1 MICIDASLAVKWIL
15 IEEGSELAEAIYA
28 TNRAQ
33 GLIAPAF
40 MPAEVTNAIRRRVAR
55 GLMEHSVAE
64 VALTRFLRFRV
75 QLAQDSQIHMEA
87 LRLAHRFDRPAA
99 YDMHYV
105 ALAQIA
111 ECDLWTADERLV
123 NALGGRLD
131 FVKALGA
138 YRADDR

>member
-1 MICIDASLAVKWIL
+1 MICIDASLAVKWTL

-33 GLIAPAF
+33 GIIAPAF
-40 MPAEVTNAIRRRVAR
+40 MPTEVTNAIRRRVAR

-75 QLAQDSQIHMEA
+75 QLAQDNQIHVEA
-87 LRLAHRFDRPAA
+87 LHLAHRFDRPAA

-105 ALAQIA
+105 ALAQLA
-111 ECDLWTADERLV
+111 ECDLWTADGRLL
-123 NALGGRLD
+123 NALGGQLA
-131 FVKALGA
+131 FVKSLSVYEG
-138 YRADDR
+138 